1 MPRSSR
7 SSGGRPAARPA
18 APAPSHQQSRGAH
31 TQAAPPARTTPAG
44 VPAPHAGQP
53 QQPGMLANIASTAAG
68 VGMGSVIG
76 HGVSNMLF
84 GGRSSEAAPV
94 AEPQQQSYDERRM
107 GGSCDIQAKGED
119 RMRWDRLCGQFA
131 RCGNCSL
138 ADTTVLYLSPDFTQC
153 LNATGSDM
161 NACHFY
167 LEQLKQC
174 QQAAS
179 QY

>member
-94 AEPQQQSYDERRM
+94 AEPQQQSYEERRM
-107 GGSCDIQAKGED
+107 GGSCEIPAK
-119 RMRWDRLCGQFA
+119 
-131 RCGNCSL
+131 
-138 ADTTVLYLSPDFTQC
+138 DFTQC
-153 LNATGSDM
+153 LKATGSDM
-161 NACHFY
+161 NACKFY
-167 LEQLKQC
+167 LEQLTQC